1 VLYNSFLDES
11 VEPPRRIQVIA
22 GPQANTLLVS
32 WEQPSLVNAA
42 RGHRVLI
49 DGRQAQ
55 EITNPLSTFQ
65 RYLLFLIN

>member
-22 GPQANTLLVS
+22 GPQANTL
-32 WEQPSLVNAA
+32 PSLVNAA